1 MVRVAGCLS
10 RRISQGIEPIED
22 STELRLSSFATFSFS
37 RRRLSR
43 SSLTN
48 RVNYDFLYQSERR
61 LDGRVDAVGRVK
73 IQAGPI
79 GTGSSIGCRGTV
91 NEKITCLAL
100 SAGLRNRNRL
110 DPVFFF
116 PYSFRLHRRPVER
129 RDITS
134 WERSTEWLKN
144 STIRI
149 FLLVLLLLVE
159 FRRIFYYY

>member
-1 MVRVAGCLS
+1 MVRVAGCADLEGS
-10 RRISQGIEPIED
+10 REEFEPIED
-22 STELRLSSFATFSFS
+22 PTELRLSSPATFSFS

-48 RVNYDFLYQSERR
+48 RVNYDFLYQPGRR
-61 LDGRVDAVGRVK
+61 LDGSVDAVGRVK

-110 DPVFFF
+110 DPAYFFF
-116 PYSFRLHRRPVER
+116 LFFPLAPAAGRAARYYIVRA
-129 RDITS
+129 
-134 WERSTEWLKN
+134 
-144 STIRI
+144 
-149 FLLVLLLLVE
+149 LVQQSG
-159 FRRIFYYY
+159 